1 MPNSPAARPIQRRPK
16 GALERAG
23 PARLL
28 GFAAAAF
35 ATLVPAGTALAQ
47 PAQPCGASSDSP
59 RTAAEVIAEVRRQNC
74 PAGTRLRAVMTIA
87 GQAIVLQHS
96 GVCERDGFR
105 TMSRTT
111 ADGSRG
117 LGVTC
122 TIAAR

>member
-1 MPNSPAARPIQRRPK
+1 MPRRPK
-16 GALERAG
+16 RVCGASRFG
-23 PARLL
+23 RQR
-28 GFAAAAF
+28 AF
-35 ATLVPAGTALAQ
+35 AGVVIAALAPAGAALAQ
-47 PAQPCGASSDSP
+47 PAALCAASSDSP
-59 RTAAEVIAEVRRQNC
+59 RTAAEVIAEVDRQRC
-74 PAGTRLRAVMTIA
+74 PAGSRLRAIMTIA

-96 GVCERDGFR
+96 GTCEREGFR

>member
-1 MPNSPAARPIQRRPK
+1 MPCRAESAPVRAPAA
-16 GALERAG
+16 AG
-23 PARLL
+23 CAIV
-28 GFAAAAF
+28 AAVF
-35 ATLVPAGTALAQ
+35 ATLAPAGAALAQ
-47 PAQPCGASSDSP
+47 PGPGCAASSDSP
-59 RTAAEVIAEVRRQNC
+59 RTAAEVIADVERQRC
-74 PAGTRLRAVMTIA
+74 PPGSRLRAVMTIA

-96 GVCERDGFR
+96 GICEREGFR